1 MENKNEMNFNTVTE
15 EKTNAN
21 PEKKKSKIKTVLL
34 FLPHIAFIVIA
45 ILLSVGGDTSS
56 DASLGFTLEEFVERY
71 NETVDLHLKYDGDTE
86 INQKVESWLKL
97 DMDYFVQSEEDS
109 NFYTANNG
117 NNIIFD
123 VLMNDTGEYVQAV
136 TYRFTSNINDSQLEQ
151 FLIFCKWFHEAVKPD
166 MGMDY
171 YTDTLVETIEKGEV
185 HKDGLAYLWDEQNGY
200 YSYGIYYVAQ

>member
-34 FLPHIAFIVIA
+34 FLPLIALIVIA

-71 NETVDLHLKYDGDTE
+71 NETVDVHLKDDSDTE
-86 INQKVESWLKL
+86 TYEKVQGWLKL
-97 DMDYFVQSEEDS
+97 DMDYFIQAEEDER
-109 NFYTANNG
+109 YYCANYSDKLG
-117 NNIIFD
+117 YIAYMD
-123 VLMNDTGEYVQAV
+123 ESGEKVQAI
-136 TYRFTSNINDSQLEQ
+136 TYKFTNDLTEAQLEQ

-166 MGMDY
+166 MGSDY

-185 HKDGLAYLWDEQNGY
+185 HKDGLAYFWDDEDGY